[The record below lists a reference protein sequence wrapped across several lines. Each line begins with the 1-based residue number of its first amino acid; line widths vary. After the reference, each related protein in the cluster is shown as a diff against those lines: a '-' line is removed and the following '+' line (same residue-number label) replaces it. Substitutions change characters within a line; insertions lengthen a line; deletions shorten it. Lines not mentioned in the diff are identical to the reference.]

1 MRAPLPSV
9 GQRSREAEKMT
20 RQDLIKPAVA
30 ALQAYDPHTRPGR
43 VKLDANEHAYALPPA
58 VREAVLAALA
68 TVDINR
74 YPDPSADALR
84 GALAQRFEVRPDM
97 LLLGNGSDELVQMVL
112 IACGRAGE
120 TVLTPSPTFSMYS
133 LGAQMLEQ
141 RPVEVPLTQEW
152 ALDMPCLLEAIRR
165 ERPRVIFLAS
175 PNNPTA
181 NYFDSAALQALI
193 EAAPGVIVIDEAY
206 YDFCGRTL
214 VPLLPSH
221 PHLIIFRTLSKVG
234 LAGLRVG
241 ILIANPVLVGEINKV
256 RLPYNLNVYS
266 QVAARVVL
274 EHWRLITAQFQ
285 DVVRERE
292 RLSAR
297 LRHMSGVT
305 VFPAQANFLLARF
318 AAGGARVWEALGA
331 QGILVRR
338 FSGPPALQDC
348 LRITVGTPDEN
359 DLLITT
365 LEALLAQMQP
375 LPST

>member
-1 MRAPLPSV
+1 
-9 GQRSREAEKMT
+9 MT

-141 RPVEVPLTQEW
+141 RPVEVPLIQEW

-274 EHWRLITAQFQ
+274 EHWQLITAQFQ